1 VSPQIDVPFLPQVFD
16 IAMGV
21 RREDKA
27 FRDSLDVILEKEK
40 PAITAILDTY
50 GVPRT

>member
-1 VSPQIDVPFLPQVFD
+1 
-16 IAMGV
+16 MGV

-40 PAITAILDTY
+40 PAIAAILDAY
-50 GVPRT
+50 SIPRT